1 MTEFN
6 LDSAREAYSQK
17 ETKELIRIAFFEGGY
32 LPQAVEIAKEVLL
45 SRGISSNDDPKV
57 VEVEQEL
64 IREKKEKE
72 ALANEPLHIGW
83 KIYCFLIAD
92 FIALAVIIVK
102 ASSGKKR
109 ASKEA
114 LKFFFAGWVVRVVVF
129 AIILNV

>member
-1 MTEFN
+1 M
-6 LDSAREAYSQK
+6 
-17 ETKELIRIAFFEGGY
+17 
-32 LPQAVEIAKEVLL
+32 PQAVEIAKEVLL